1 MLQANAV
8 LKGGGVKGIALTGAL
23 AVAEE
28 QGWTWKSV
36 AGTSA
41 GAITAALLAVG
52 YTAPEVHT
60 IINDLNF
67 KDFEDKGG
75 NAVFGLLRREG
86 IYKGE
91 YVIEL
96 MDRLLG
102 QKLGKAV
109 VTFADLPVKLRVVA
123 TDLTNKRELVFPDD
137 LAGAPYNLPD
147 PESFPVSHAV
157 RASMSIPLFFEP
169 YHLELPEAPTATLVD
184 GGMLSN
190 YPIGLFNPGQ
200 GRVEAPT
207 FGMFLQAPTDG
218 ATEPTGT
225 LKEFLEALVTTTLE
239 GRDNRDLED
248 QTYARTIHIDT
259 GRYTTTE
266 FDINQAGKDWLY
278 QSGRDAASAF
288 FSDPQVQAWLKQFKV
303 IPLPGV

>member
-1 MLQANAV
+1 MPQANAV
-8 LKGGGVKGIALTGAL
+8 CKGGGVKGIALTGAL

-28 QGWTWKSV
+28 QGWSWKAV

-41 GAITAALLAVG
+41 GAITAALVAAG
-52 YTAPEVHT
+52 YSALEVHQ

-67 KDFEDKGG
+67 KDFEDRDGIR
-75 NAVFGLLRREG
+75 AISLLRKEG
-86 IYKGE
+86 MYKGE

-109 VTFADLPVKLRVVA
+109 VTFADLPVQLRVVA

-147 PESFPVSHAV
+147 PQSFPVSHAV

-169 YHLELPEAPTATLVD
+169 YQLKLPNAQTATLVD

-190 YPIGLFNPGQ
+190 FPVGLFNPGP
-200 GRVEAPT
+200 VPAEVPT
-207 FGMFLQAPTDG
+207 FGLFLESPSDAP
-218 ATEPTGT
+218 TEPTDS
-225 LKEFLEALVTTTLE
+225 LKEFLYALVITALE
-239 GRDNRDLED
+239 GRDNRDLEE
-248 QTYARTIHIDT
+248 QSYARTVYIDT
-259 GRYTTTE
+259 GSYGTTQ
-266 FDINQAGKDWLY
+266 FDIDQAGKDWLY
-278 QSGRDAASAF
+278 QSGRTAATAF
-288 FSDPQVQAWLKQFKV
+288 FADPRVRAWLSQFA
-303 IPLPGV
+303 

>member
-1 MLQANAV
+1 MLQANVV

-28 QGWTWKSV
+28 RGWSWNSV

-41 GAITAALLAVG
+41 GAITAALLAAG
-52 YTAPEVHT
+52 YKASEVHQ

-67 KDFEDKGG
+67 KDFEDGDG
-75 NAVFGLLRREG
+75 LFSLLRKEG

-102 QKLGKAV
+102 KKLGKAE

-137 LAGAPYNLPD
+137 LAGAPYNLPH

-169 YHLELPEAPTATLVD
+169 YHLKLPTSPTATLVD

-190 YPIGLFNPGQ
+190 FPVGLFNPG
-200 GRVEAPT
+200 EALAKQPT
-207 FGMFLQAPTDG
+207 FGLFLQAPTDG
-218 ATEPTGT
+218 PTEPTGT
-225 LKEFLEALVTTTLE
+225 LKEFVHALVTTTLE
-239 GRDNRDLED
+239 GRDNRDLEQ
-248 QTYARTIHIDT
+248 QTYARSIFINT
-259 GRYTTTE
+259 GTYTTTQ
-266 FDINQAGKDWLY
+266 FNIDQAGKDWLY
-278 QSGRDAASAF
+278 ESGRQAATAF
-288 FSDPQVQAWLKQFKV
+288 FEDAEVKAWIGQFQ
-303 IPLPGV
+303 GVGV